1 MTDEVEQA
9 RIWFRENWNP
19 ELTLG
24 EWWSRLAR
32 SGYGFPSWPR
42 EWFGRGLSK
51 DEGRAIHAA
60 RKEAGAF
67 RAPHGIATQ
76 MVALSLM
83 EIGTTHQRDRYI
95 PKIVTGEEIWCQ
107 LFSEPGAGSDLAS
120 VRTRAELRDGRW
132 IVNGQKVWTS
142 GASYADKGI
151 LLARTD
157 VSVPKH
163 KGMSFFI
170 LDMKQPGV
178 EVRPLRQMNGMAEFF
193 EVFFTDAEISAKDMI
208 GSPGDGWSVA
218 MRMLGHERQSLD
230 ADADSTGGLMAEL
243 PLSTRVGD
251 LVVDGGEAE
260 NVDPA
265 GVSVGAKARAE
276 IIELIQWAGCGDDPV
291 VRQKA
296 AELFMLIDIARF
308 AGRDI
313 DPSLSKLAATRI
325 MEKYRSVSLSILGA
339 DAMLIG
345 PDTPFGGRFQE
356 MALTMTGLTIA
367 GGTDQIQRNIVG
379 ERLLGLPAEPRVDKD
394 IPFRDLLAS
403 GGGRAQ

>member
-1 MTDEVEQA
+1 MTDEVQQA
-9 RIWFRENWNP
+9 RIWFQQNWDP

-24 EWWSRLAR
+24 EWWTRLAR

-42 EWFGRGLSK
+42 EWFGLGVSK
-51 DEGRAIHAA
+51 DDGRAIHAV

-83 EIGTTHQRDRYI
+83 EIGTPYQRDRFI
-95 PKIVTGEEIWCQ
+95 PGITTGTEIWCQ

-120 VRTRAELRDGRW
+120 VRTRAELRDGGW

-142 GASYADKGI
+142 GASYADWGI

-157 VSVPKH
+157 PSLPKH
-163 KGMSFFI
+163 KGLSFFMI
-170 LDMKQPGV
+170 DMKQPGV
-178 EVRPLRQMNGMAEFF
+178 KVRPLRQMNGMEEFF
-193 EVFFTDAEISAKDMI
+193 EVFFTDAVIPAEHMI
-208 GSPGDGWSVA
+208 GSEGEGWSVA

-260 NVDPA
+260 SVDPA

-276 IIELIQWAGCGDDPV
+276 IIELIRWSGRGSDPV

-296 AELFMLIDIARF
+296 AELFMLIDVARF

-325 MEKYRSVSLSILGA
+325 MEKYRSVSLSVLGA
-339 DAMLIG
+339 DTMLMG
-345 PDTPFGGRFQE
+345 SDAPFEGRFQE

-367 GGTDQIQRNIVG
+367 GGTDQIQRNIIG
-379 ERLLGLPAEPRVDKD
+379 ERLLGLPPEPRVDKD
-394 IPFRDLLAS
+394 IPFRDLATS
-403 GGGRAQ
+403 GGGRA